1 MAIAEAIT
9 PLIFGKQLFACIVNS
24 SLIEVSPVPYVEHPL
39 VWDKCLE
46 LRSYQKA
53 ISQSSCERNTLVIL
67 PTSLGKTM
75 VALLV
80 CADMLYKY
88 KDMRVLVMA
97 PTRPL
102 VSQHMMSFLS
112 ALKLLEEQTASVTG
126 KTLPEYRSAV
136 WNQRRIRLLF
146 ATPEVVKNDL
156 SEGRL
161 SLSDF
166 SLLVFDEA
174 HRAVKDYAYT
184 SIATQYIQQS
194 SNPLLLALT
203 ASPGA
208 ERKRVQEVCD
218 NLLIENIEYRT
229 EDDPDVKP
237 YVNPIDVKWEW
248 FNLPREYLYVISL
261 LQSVLDEKLKWLV
274 QRGIVTKNRIEWIFK
289 RDLIHAGDL
298 LRYNLELTME
308 EQRGPIYIAL
318 ANQSAAL
325 SLMYCVELIGSQGSY
340 ALKEFL
346 DRAEKDDSKIQSFL
360 RRDPRILEAKA
371 LILGIQKE
379 HPKIQ
384 RLLELV
390 NQHLQSSVAG
400 TQESRSKILI
410 FTQYRDTARHITDIL
425 SKSRI
430 KSSRFVGQAKRQGDE
445 GMRQE
450 EQATVLESF
459 RNGDFDVLVATS
471 IAEEG
476 LDIPEV
482 DLVIFYEPIPSE
494 IRYIQRKGRTG
505 RKSAGSVIILAANDT
520 IDRRYHVASKR
531 RIEMMHKRLSNI
543 SSITLKQMSRLPF
556 KPSVMTPE
564 ELSVIDDRQVRLQ
577 RHLTKTIET
586 EIKDST
592 SLDSDVARRSHLNKL
607 QAKTRQITSVFEA
620 DLVTGKFK
628 KDVQRAVRIIYLQLA
643 KAGKH
648 GIDAEE
654 LRDNLELENL
664 VFIEAIKKLEK
675 LNKTEWLDDGRLA
688 AVDSLKEYPGKI
700 YNIYV
705 EKILPGKALVL
716 IDERWHARLNQYD
729 YDGPRDL
736 LKTGSEFRAVG
747 DLYHERGIL
756 TIRVKHVLFEK

>member
-1 MAIAEAIT
+1 M
-9 PLIFGKQLFACIVNS
+9 NS
-24 SLIEVSPVPYVEHPL
+24 SPIELLPLQYVEHPL
-39 VWDKCLE
+39 VWNRCLE

-53 ISQSSCERNTLVIL
+53 ISQSCCYRNTLVIL
-67 PTSLGKTM
+67 PTSLGKTI

-80 CADMLYKY
+80 CANMLYKY

-112 ALKLLEEQTASVTG
+112 ALKVLQEETACVTG

-146 ATPEVVKNDL
+146 ATPEVVKNDI
-156 SEGRL
+156 SERRL

-184 SIATQYIQQS
+184 SIARHYIEQS

-218 NLLIENIEYRT
+218 NLFVENMEYRT
-229 EDDPDVKP
+229 EEDPDVKP

-248 FNLPREYLYVISL
+248 FNLPEEYMYVISL
-261 LQSVLDEKLKWLV
+261 LRSVLDEKLKWLI
-274 QRGIVTKNRIEWIFK
+274 QRGIVTKNRIDWIFK
-289 RDLIHAGDL
+289 RDLIQAGDL

-318 ANQSAAL
+318 SNQSAAL
-325 SLMYCVELIGSQGSY
+325 SLMYCIELMGSQGSY
-340 ALKEFL
+340 SLKAFL
-346 DRAEKDDSKIQSFL
+346 DRAEKDDSKTQSFL

-371 LILGIQKE
+371 LISGIQKE
-379 HPKIQ
+379 HPKVK
-384 RLLELV
+384 RVLELV
-390 NQHLQSSVAG
+390 KQHLQYSVNG
-400 TQESRSKILI
+400 PEESRSRILI

-425 SKSRI
+425 SKSSIR
-430 KSSRFVGQAKRQGDE
+430 SSRFVGQAKRQGDE

-450 EQATVLESF
+450 EQATVLELF
-459 RNGDFDVLVATS
+459 RNGEFNVLVATS

-505 RKSAGSVIILAANDT
+505 RKSAGSVIILAANET
-520 IDRRYHVASKR
+520 VDRRYHLASQR

-543 SSITLKQMSRLPF
+543 TNITLKQMNRLPF
-556 KPSVMTPE
+556 KPNLMTSE
-564 ELSVIDDRQVRLQ
+564 ELSVIENRQARLQ
-577 RHLTKTIET
+577 QNLTKRIEL
-586 EIKDST
+586 EIKDSK
-592 SLDSDVARRSHLNKL
+592 SPDGDDARRGHLSRL
-607 QAKTRQITSVFEA
+607 QTRSRQISSVLEA
-620 DLVTGKFK
+620 DLVTGKLRRG
-628 KDVQRAVRIIYLQLA
+628 VQRAVRLIYLQLV

-648 GIDAEE
+648 GIDADE
-654 LRDNLELENL
+654 LRENLRLENL
-664 VFIEAIKKLEK
+664 VLVEAIKKLEK
-675 LNKTEWLDDGRLA
+675 LKKIEWLDDGRLTTA
-688 AVDSLKEYPGKI
+688 ESLKQYPGKI
-700 YNIYV
+700 YNVYV
-705 EKILPGKALVL
+705 EKILPGKALVT

-756 TIRVKHVLFEK
+756 TIRIKQVLFEK

>member
-1 MAIAEAIT
+1 
-9 PLIFGKQLFACIVNS
+9 VNS
-24 SLIEVSPVPYVEHPL
+24 FPIELSPLQYVEHPL
-39 VWDKCLE
+39 VWNRCLE

-53 ISQSSCERNTLVIL
+53 ISQSCCYRNTLVIL
-67 PTSLGKTM
+67 PTSLGKTI

-80 CADMLYKY
+80 CANMLYKY

-112 ALKLLEEQTASVTG
+112 ALKVLQEETACVTG

-146 ATPEVVKNDL
+146 ATPEVVKNDI
-156 SEGRL
+156 SERRL

-184 SIATQYIQQS
+184 SIARHYIEQS

-218 NLLIENIEYRT
+218 NLFVENMEYRT
-229 EDDPDVKP
+229 EEDPDVKP

-248 FNLPREYLYVISL
+248 FNLPEEYMYVISL
-261 LQSVLDEKLKWLV
+261 LRSVLDEKLKWLI
-274 QRGIVTKNRIEWIFK
+274 QRGIVTKNRIDWIFK
-289 RDLIHAGDL
+289 RDLIQAGDL

-318 ANQSAAL
+318 SNQSAAL
-325 SLMYCVELIGSQGSY
+325 SLMYCIELMGSQGSY
-340 ALKEFL
+340 SLKAFL
-346 DRAEKDDSKIQSFL
+346 DRAEKDDSKTQSFL

-371 LILGIQKE
+371 LISGIQKE
-379 HPKIQ
+379 HPKVK
-384 RLLELV
+384 RVLELV
-390 NQHLQSSVAG
+390 KQHLQSSVNG
-400 TQESRSKILI
+400 PEESRSRILI

-425 SKSRI
+425 SKSSIR
-430 KSSRFVGQAKRQGDE
+430 SSRFVGQAKRQGDE

-450 EQATVLESF
+450 EQATVLELF
-459 RNGDFDVLVATS
+459 RNGEFNVLVATS

-505 RKSAGSVIILAANDT
+505 RKSAGSVIILAANET
-520 IDRRYHVASKR
+520 VDRRYHLASQR

-543 SSITLKQMSRLPF
+543 TNITLKQMNRLPF
-556 KPSVMTPE
+556 KPNLMTSE
-564 ELSVIDDRQVRLQ
+564 ELSVIENRQARLQ
-577 RHLTKTIET
+577 QNLTKRIEL
-586 EIKDST
+586 EIKDSK
-592 SLDSDVARRSHLNKL
+592 SPDGDDARRGHLSRL
-607 QAKTRQITSVFEA
+607 QTRSRQISSVLEA
-620 DLVTGKFK
+620 DLVTGKLRRG
-628 KDVQRAVRIIYLQLA
+628 VQRAVRLIYLQLV

-648 GIDAEE
+648 GIDADE
-654 LRDNLELENL
+654 LRDNLRLENL
-664 VFIEAIKKLEK
+664 VLVEAIKKLEK
-675 LNKTEWLDDGRLA
+675 LKKIEWLDDGRLTTA
-688 AVDSLKEYPGKI
+688 ESLKQYPGKI
-700 YNIYV
+700 YNVHV
-705 EKILPGKALVL
+705 EKILPGKALVT

-756 TIRVKHVLFEK
+756 TIRIKQVLFEK

>member
-1 MAIAEAIT
+1 
-9 PLIFGKQLFACIVNS
+9 VNS
-24 SLIEVSPVPYVEHPL
+24 FPIELSPLQYVEHPL
-39 VWDKCLE
+39 VWNRCLE

-53 ISQSSCERNTLVIL
+53 ISQSCCYRNTLVIL
-67 PTSLGKTM
+67 PTSLGKTI

-80 CADMLYKY
+80 CANMLYKY

-112 ALKLLEEQTASVTG
+112 ALKVLQEETACVTG

-146 ATPEVVKNDL
+146 ATPEVVKNDI
-156 SEGRL
+156 SERRL

-184 SIATQYIQQS
+184 SIARHYIEQS

-218 NLLIENIEYRT
+218 NLFVENMEYRT
-229 EDDPDVKP
+229 EEDPDVKP

-248 FNLPREYLYVISL
+248 FNLPEEYMYVISL
-261 LQSVLDEKLKWLV
+261 LRSVLNEKLKWLI
-274 QRGIVTKNRIEWIFK
+274 QRGIVTKNRIDWIFK
-289 RDLIHAGDL
+289 RDLIQAGDL

-318 ANQSAAL
+318 SNQSAAL
-325 SLMYCVELIGSQGSY
+325 SLMYCIELMGSQGSY
-340 ALKEFL
+340 SLKAFL
-346 DRAEKDDSKIQSFL
+346 DRAEKDDSKTQSFL

-371 LILGIQKE
+371 LISGIQKE
-379 HPKIQ
+379 HPKVK
-384 RLLELV
+384 RVLELV
-390 NQHLQSSVAG
+390 KQHLQSSVNG
-400 TQESRSKILI
+400 PEESRSRILI

-425 SKSRI
+425 SKSSIR
-430 KSSRFVGQAKRQGDE
+430 SSRFVGQAKRQGDE

-450 EQATVLESF
+450 EQATVLELF
-459 RNGDFDVLVATS
+459 RNGEFNVLVATS

-505 RKSAGSVIILAANDT
+505 RKSAGSVIILAANET
-520 IDRRYHVASKR
+520 VDRRYHLASQR

-543 SSITLKQMSRLPF
+543 TNITLKQMNRLQF
-556 KPSVMTPE
+556 KPNLMTSE
-564 ELSVIDDRQVRLQ
+564 ELSIIENRQARLQ
-577 RHLTKTIET
+577 QNLTKRIEL
-586 EIKDST
+586 EIKDGKSP
-592 SLDSDVARRSHLNKL
+592 DGDDARRGHLSRL
-607 QAKTRQITSVFEA
+607 QTRSRQISSVLEA
-620 DLVTGKFK
+620 DLVTGKLRRG
-628 KDVQRAVRIIYLQLA
+628 VQRAVRLIYLQLV

-648 GIDAEE
+648 GIDADE
-654 LRDNLELENL
+654 LRENLRLENL
-664 VFIEAIKKLEK
+664 VLVEAIKKLEK
-675 LNKTEWLDDGRLA
+675 LKKIEWLDDGRLTTA
-688 AVDSLKEYPGKI
+688 ESLKQYPGKI
-700 YNIYV
+700 YNVYV
-705 EKILPGKALVL
+705 EKILPGKALVT

-756 TIRVKHVLFEK
+756 TIRIKQVLFEK

>member
-1 MAIAEAIT
+1 M
-9 PLIFGKQLFACIVNS
+9 NS
-24 SLIEVSPVPYVEHPL
+24 SPIELSPLQYVEHPL
-39 VWDKCLE
+39 VWNRCLE

-53 ISQSSCERNTLVIL
+53 ISQSCCYRNTLVIL
-67 PTSLGKTM
+67 PTSLGKTI

-80 CADMLYKY
+80 CANMLYKY

-112 ALKLLEEQTASVTG
+112 ALKVLQEETACVTG

-156 SEGRL
+156 SERRL

-184 SIATQYIQQS
+184 SIARHYIEQS

-218 NLLIENIEYRT
+218 NLFVENMEYRT
-229 EDDPDVKP
+229 EEDPDVKP

-248 FNLPREYLYVISL
+248 FNLPEEYMYVISL
-261 LQSVLDEKLKWLV
+261 LRSVLDEKLKWLI
-274 QRGIVTKNRIEWIFK
+274 QRGIVTKNRIDWIFK
-289 RDLIHAGDL
+289 RDLIQAGDL

-318 ANQSAAL
+318 SNQSAAL
-325 SLMYCVELIGSQGSY
+325 SLMYCIELMGSQGSY
-340 ALKEFL
+340 SLKAFL
-346 DRAEKDDSKIQSFL
+346 DRAEKDDSKTQSFL

-371 LILGIQKE
+371 LISGIQKE
-379 HPKIQ
+379 HPKVK
-384 RLLELV
+384 RVLELV
-390 NQHLQSSVAG
+390 KQHLQSSVNG
-400 TQESRSKILI
+400 HEESRSRILI

-425 SKSRI
+425 SKSSIR
-430 KSSRFVGQAKRQGDE
+430 SSRFVGQAKRQGDE

-450 EQATVLESF
+450 EQATVLELF
-459 RNGDFDVLVATS
+459 RNGEFNVLVATS

-505 RKSAGSVIILAANDT
+505 RKSAGSVIILAANET
-520 IDRRYHVASKR
+520 VDRRYHLASQR

-543 SSITLKQMSRLPF
+543 TNITLKQMNRLPF
-556 KPSVMTPE
+556 KPNLMTSE
-564 ELSVIDDRQVRLQ
+564 ELSVIENRQARLQ
-577 RHLTKTIET
+577 QNLTKRIEL
-586 EIKDST
+586 EIKDSK
-592 SLDSDVARRSHLNKL
+592 SPDGDDARRGHLSRL
-607 QAKTRQITSVFEA
+607 QTRSRQISSVLEA
-620 DLVTGKFK
+620 DLVTGKLRRG
-628 KDVQRAVRIIYLQLA
+628 VQRAVRLIYLQLV

-648 GIDAEE
+648 GIDADE
-654 LRDNLELENL
+654 LRDNLRLENL
-664 VFIEAIKKLEK
+664 VLVEAIKKLEK
-675 LNKTEWLDDGRLA
+675 LKKIEWLDDGRLTTA
-688 AVDSLKEYPGKI
+688 ESLKQYPGKI
-700 YNIYV
+700 YNVYV
-705 EKILPGKALVL
+705 EKILPGKALVT

-756 TIRVKHVLFEK
+756 TIRIKQVLFEK

>member
-1 MAIAEAIT
+1 M
-9 PLIFGKQLFACIVNS
+9 NS
-24 SLIEVSPVPYVEHPL
+24 SPIELSPLQYIEHPL
-39 VWDKCLE
+39 VWNRCLE

-53 ISQSSCERNTLVIL
+53 ISQSCCYRNTLVIL
-67 PTSLGKTM
+67 PTSLGKTI

-80 CADMLYKY
+80 CANMLYKY

-112 ALKLLEEQTASVTG
+112 ALKVLQEETACVTG

-146 ATPEVVKNDL
+146 ATPEVVKNDI
-156 SEGRL
+156 SERRL

-184 SIATQYIQQS
+184 SIARHYIEQS

-218 NLLIENIEYRT
+218 NLFVENMEYRT
-229 EDDPDVKP
+229 EEDPDVKP

-248 FNLPREYLYVISL
+248 FNLPEEYMYVISL
-261 LQSVLDEKLKWLV
+261 LRSVLDEKLKWLI
-274 QRGIVTKNRIEWIFK
+274 QRGIVTKNRIDWIFK
-289 RDLIHAGDL
+289 RDLIQAGDL

-318 ANQSAAL
+318 SNQSAAL
-325 SLMYCVELIGSQGSY
+325 SLMYCIELMGSQGSY
-340 ALKEFL
+340 SLKAFL
-346 DRAEKDDSKIQSFL
+346 DRAEKDDSKTQSFL

-371 LILGIQKE
+371 LISGIQKE
-379 HPKIQ
+379 HPKVK
-384 RLLELV
+384 RVLELV
-390 NQHLQSSVAG
+390 KQHLQYSVNG
-400 TQESRSKILI
+400 PEESRSRILI

-425 SKSRI
+425 SKSSIR
-430 KSSRFVGQAKRQGDE
+430 SSRFVGQAKRQGDE

-450 EQATVLESF
+450 EQATVLELF
-459 RNGDFDVLVATS
+459 RNGEFNVLVATS

-505 RKSAGSVIILAANDT
+505 RKSAGSVIILAANET
-520 IDRRYHVASKR
+520 VDRRYHLASQR

-543 SSITLKQMSRLPF
+543 TNITLKQMNRLPF
-556 KPSVMTPE
+556 KPNLMTSE
-564 ELSVIDDRQVRLQ
+564 ELSVIENRQARLQ
-577 RHLTKTIET
+577 QNLTKRIEL
-586 EIKDST
+586 EIKDSK
-592 SLDSDVARRSHLNKL
+592 SPDGDDARRGHLSRL
-607 QAKTRQITSVFEA
+607 QTRSRQISSVLEA
-620 DLVTGKFK
+620 DLVTGKLRRG
-628 KDVQRAVRIIYLQLA
+628 VQRAVRLIYLQLV

-648 GIDAEE
+648 GIDADE
-654 LRDNLELENL
+654 LRENLRLENL
-664 VFIEAIKKLEK
+664 VLVEAIKKLEK
-675 LNKTEWLDDGRLA
+675 LKKIEWLDDGRLTTA
-688 AVDSLKEYPGKI
+688 ESLKQYPGKI
-700 YNIYV
+700 YNVYV
-705 EKILPGKALVL
+705 EKILPGKALVT

-756 TIRVKHVLFEK
+756 TIRIKQVLFEK

>member
-1 MAIAEAIT
+1 
-9 PLIFGKQLFACIVNS
+9 
-24 SLIEVSPVPYVEHPL
+24 
-39 VWDKCLE
+39 
-46 LRSYQKA
+46 
-53 ISQSSCERNTLVIL
+53 
-67 PTSLGKTM
+67 
-75 VALLV
+75 
-80 CADMLYKY
+80 MLYKY

-112 ALKLLEEQTASVTG
+112 ALKVLQEETACVTG

-146 ATPEVVKNDL
+146 ATPEVVKNDI
-156 SEGRL
+156 SERRL

-184 SIATQYIQQS
+184 SIARHYIEQS

-218 NLLIENIEYRT
+218 NLFVENMEYRT
-229 EDDPDVKP
+229 DEDPDVKP

-248 FNLPREYLYVISL
+248 FNLPEEYMYVISL
-261 LQSVLDEKLKWLV
+261 LRSVLDEKLKWLI
-274 QRGIVTKNRIEWIFK
+274 QRGIVTKNRIDWIFK
-289 RDLIHAGDL
+289 RDLIQAGDL

-318 ANQSAAL
+318 SNQSAAL
-325 SLMYCVELIGSQGSY
+325 SLMYCIELMGSQGSY
-340 ALKEFL
+340 SLKAFL
-346 DRAEKDDSKIQSFL
+346 DRAEKDDSKTQSFL

-371 LILGIQKE
+371 LISGIQKE
-379 HPKIQ
+379 HPKVK
-384 RLLELV
+384 RVLELV
-390 NQHLQSSVAG
+390 KQHLQSSVNG
-400 TQESRSKILI
+400 PEESRSRILI

-425 SKSRI
+425 SKSSIR
-430 KSSRFVGQAKRQGDE
+430 SSRFVGQAKRQGDE

-450 EQATVLESF
+450 EQATVLELF
-459 RNGDFDVLVATS
+459 RNGEFNVLVATS

-505 RKSAGSVIILAANDT
+505 RKSAGSVIILAANET
-520 IDRRYHVASKR
+520 VDRRYHLASQR

-543 SSITLKQMSRLPF
+543 TNITLKQMNRLPF
-556 KPSVMTPE
+556 KPNLMTSE
-564 ELSVIDDRQVRLQ
+564 ELSVIENRQARLQ
-577 RHLTKTIET
+577 QNLTKRIEL
-586 EIKDST
+586 EIKDSK
-592 SLDSDVARRSHLNKL
+592 SPDGDDARRGHLSRL
-607 QAKTRQITSVFEA
+607 QTRSRQISSVLEA
-620 DLVTGKFK
+620 DLVTGKLRRG
-628 KDVQRAVRIIYLQLA
+628 VQRAVRLIYLQLV

-648 GIDAEE
+648 GIDADE
-654 LRDNLELENL
+654 LRDNLRLENL
-664 VFIEAIKKLEK
+664 VLVEAIKKLEK
-675 LNKTEWLDDGRLA
+675 LKKIEWLDDGRLTTA
-688 AVDSLKEYPGKI
+688 ESLKQYPGKI
-700 YNIYV
+700 YNVYV
-705 EKILPGKALVL
+705 EKILPGKALVT

-756 TIRVKHVLFEK
+756 TIRIKQVLFEK

>member
-1 MAIAEAIT
+1 MNGSFVEAL
-9 PLIFGKQLFACIVNS
+9 PA
-24 SLIEVSPVPYVEHPL
+24 YVEHPL
-39 VWDKCLE
+39 IWDGSIE

-53 ISQSSCERNTLVIL
+53 IFEAACERNTLVIL
-67 PTSLGKTM
+67 PTSLGKTI

-102 VSQHMMSFLS
+102 VSQHMMSFFS
-112 ALKLLEEQTASVTG
+112 ALKVLDEHTATVTG
-126 KTLPEYRSAV
+126 KTPPEYRCAV
-136 WNQRRIRLLF
+136 WDQRRIRLLF

-156 SEGRL
+156 IEGRL

-184 SIATQYIQQS
+184 SIAKQYMQQA
-194 SNPLLLALT
+194 SNPLILALT

-208 ERKRVQEVCD
+208 DRKRVQEVCD
-218 NLLIENIEYRT
+218 NLFIENIAYRT
-229 EDDPDVKP
+229 EESPDVRP
-237 YVNPIDVKWEW
+237 YINSIDVNWEC
-248 FNLPREYLYVISL
+248 FDLPKEYLYIISL
-261 LQSVLDEKLKWLV
+261 LRSVLHEKLNWLI
-274 QRGIVTKNRIEWIFK
+274 QRGILTKNKIEWIFK
-289 RDLIHAGDL
+289 RDLIHAGDM

-318 ANQSAAL
+318 SNLSAAL
-325 SLMYCVELIGSQGSY
+325 SLMYCVELMGSQGAYS
-340 ALKEFL
+340 LKAFL
-346 DRAEKDDSKIQSFL
+346 DRAEEDDSKTQSIL

-371 LILGIQKE
+371 LISGIQKE
-379 HPKIQ
+379 HPKIE
-384 RLLELV
+384 RLVQLV
-390 NQHLQSSVAG
+390 SEHLQQFASGSMENA
-400 TQESRSKILI
+400 SKILI

-425 SKSRI
+425 SKSGI

-459 RNGDFDVLVATS
+459 RNGDFNALVATS

-482 DLVIFYEPIPSE
+482 DFVIFYEPISSE

-505 RKSAGSVIILAANDT
+505 RKSAGSVVILAANDT
-520 IDRRYHVASKR
+520 IDRRYLVASQR
-531 RIEMMHKRLSNI
+531 RMEMMHKRLSNI
-543 SSITLKQMSRLPF
+543 TSISLKQINRLPF
-556 KPSVMTPE
+556 KPNFIASE
-564 ELSVIDDRQVRLQ
+564 ELSMVEDSRIRLQ
-577 RHLTKTIET
+577 QRLRKRIQLEMRDGRLQQGDVLATRRLNELQTK
-586 EIKDST
+586 SMHVY
-592 SLDSDVARRSHLNKL
+592 SA
-607 QAKTRQITSVFEA
+607 FEA
-620 DLVTGKFK
+620 DLATARFRR
-628 KDVQRAVRIIYLQLA
+628 DVQRAIRLIYLQLV
-643 KAGKH
+643 KAGKQ
-648 GIDAEE
+648 GMDAE
-654 LRDNLELENL
+654 LVRDHLQLDNSVL
-664 VFIEAIKKLEK
+664 IEAIKKLEK
-675 LNKTEWLDDGRLA
+675 LNKVQWLDDAKLRV
-688 AVDSLKEYPGKI
+688 VDNIKRYPGKI
-700 YNIYV
+700 YSVYV
-705 EKILPGKALVL
+705 EKILPGRALVL
-716 IDERWHARLNQYD
+716 IDERWRARLNQYD

>member
-1 MAIAEAIT
+1 M
-9 PLIFGKQLFACIVNS
+9 NS
-24 SLIEVSPVPYVEHPL
+24 SPIELLPLQYVEHPL
-39 VWDKCLE
+39 VWNRCLE

-53 ISQSSCERNTLVIL
+53 ISQSCCYRNTLVIL
-67 PTSLGKTM
+67 PTSLGKTI

-80 CADMLYKY
+80 CANMLYKY

-112 ALKLLEEQTASVTG
+112 ALKVLQEETACVTG

-146 ATPEVVKNDL
+146 ATPEVVKNDI
-156 SEGRL
+156 SERRL

-184 SIATQYIQQS
+184 SIARHYIEQS

-218 NLLIENIEYRT
+218 NLFVENMEYRT
-229 EDDPDVKP
+229 EEDPDVKP

-248 FNLPREYLYVISL
+248 FNLPEEYMYVISL
-261 LQSVLDEKLKWLV
+261 LRSVLDEKLKWLI
-274 QRGIVTKNRIEWIFK
+274 QRGIVTKNRIDWIFK
-289 RDLIHAGDL
+289 RDLIQAGDL

-318 ANQSAAL
+318 SNQSAAL
-325 SLMYCVELIGSQGSY
+325 SLMYCIELMGSQGSY
-340 ALKEFL
+340 SLKAFL
-346 DRAEKDDSKIQSFL
+346 DRAEKDDSKTQSFL

-371 LILGIQKE
+371 LISGIQKE
-379 HPKIQ
+379 HPKVK
-384 RLLELV
+384 RVLELV
-390 NQHLQSSVAG
+390 KQHLQSSVNG
-400 TQESRSKILI
+400 HEESRSRILI

-425 SKSRI
+425 SKSSIR
-430 KSSRFVGQAKRQGDE
+430 SSRFVGQAKRQGDE

-450 EQATVLESF
+450 EQATVLELF
-459 RNGDFDVLVATS
+459 RNGEFNVLVATS

-505 RKSAGSVIILAANDT
+505 RKSAGSVIILAANET
-520 IDRRYHVASKR
+520 VDRRYHLASQR

-543 SSITLKQMSRLPF
+543 TNITLKQMNRLPF
-556 KPSVMTPE
+556 KPNLMTSE
-564 ELSVIDDRQVRLQ
+564 ELSVIENRQARLQ
-577 RHLTKTIET
+577 QNLTKRIEL
-586 EIKDST
+586 EIKDGKAP
-592 SLDSDVARRSHLNKL
+592 DGDDARRGHLSRL
-607 QAKTRQITSVFEA
+607 QTRSRQISSVLEA
-620 DLVTGKFK
+620 DLVTGKLRRG
-628 KDVQRAVRIIYLQLA
+628 VQRAVRLIYLQLV

-648 GIDAEE
+648 GIDADE
-654 LRDNLELENL
+654 LRDNLRLENL
-664 VFIEAIKKLEK
+664 VLVEAIKKLEK
-675 LNKTEWLDDGRLA
+675 LKKIEWLDDGRLTTA
-688 AVDSLKEYPGKI
+688 ESLKQYPGKI
-700 YNIYV
+700 YNVYV
-705 EKILPGKALVL
+705 EKILPGKALVT

-756 TIRVKHVLFEK
+756 TIRIKQVLFEK